1 MYAKSAF
8 ILERQGVIAD
18 CLTNTTM
25 SVAEVAEHV
34 EISKKRV
41 YTYAKRTGLPYN
53 RPIKP
58 GGRKEQRIL
67 AMYGL
72 GHTVGEIGFVFR
84 MSHKFVESVLQ
95 SARESQM
102 DNPTGY
108 QGEATTPVS
117 TNDGDA

>member
-18 CLTNTTM
+18 CLRNTTM
-25 SVAEVAEHV
+25 SVADVAEHV

-108 QGEATTPVS
+108 QGEATTSVS

>member
-25 SVAEVAEHV
+25 SVADVAEHV

-41 YTYAKRTGLPYN
+41 YTYSKRTGLPYN

-72 GHTVGEIGFVFR
+72 GHSVGEIGFVFR

-102 DNPTGY
+102 DNPAGY
-108 QGEATTPVS
+108 QGEATATVP

>member
-1 MYAKSAF
+1 MYAKSSF

-18 CLTNTTM
+18 CLKNTT
-25 SVAEVAEHV
+25 SSIAEVADHV
-34 EISKKRV
+34 GISKKRV

-67 AMYGL
+67 AMRGL

-95 SARESQM
+95 SARESQV
-102 DNPTGY
+102 DNTSGHT
-108 QGEATTPVS
+108 GEAASPVPQ
-117 TNDGDA
+117 NIGDA

>member
-18 CLTNTTM
+18 CLRNTTM
-25 SVAEVAEHV
+25 SVAEVADHV

-53 RPIKP
+53 RPVKP

-72 GHTVGEIGFVFR
+72 GHTVAEIGFVFR

-102 DNPTGY
+102 DNPAGY
-108 QGEATTPVS
+108 QGEATATVP